1 MKVMKTMK
9 IMINEIIKPNKSK
22 REKKISKKFI
32 FLFGFKISLFLKE
45 KGKRKC
51 IAIF

>member
-1 MKVMKTMK
+1 MKLLNP
-9 IMINEIIKPNKSK
+9 INQINRKK